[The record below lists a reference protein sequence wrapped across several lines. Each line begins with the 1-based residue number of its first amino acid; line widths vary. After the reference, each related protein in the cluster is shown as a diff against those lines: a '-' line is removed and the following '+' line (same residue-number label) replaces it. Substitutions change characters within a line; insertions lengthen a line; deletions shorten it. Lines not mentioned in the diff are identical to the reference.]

1 MTEVTHMNLLQA
13 VNNGLD
19 TAMAADEKVICLG
32 EDIGKFGGVF
42 RATSTLQE
50 KYGLRIPVVALPNG
64 HEKGWP
70 FTAAQIMR
78 LLS

>member
-1 MTEVTHMNLLQA
+1 MADVTRMNLLQA

-42 RATSTLQE
+42 RATSNLQD
-50 KYGLRIPVVALPNG
+50 KHGRPAL
-64 HEKGWP
+64 
-70 FTAAQIMR
+70 
-78 LLS
+78 L